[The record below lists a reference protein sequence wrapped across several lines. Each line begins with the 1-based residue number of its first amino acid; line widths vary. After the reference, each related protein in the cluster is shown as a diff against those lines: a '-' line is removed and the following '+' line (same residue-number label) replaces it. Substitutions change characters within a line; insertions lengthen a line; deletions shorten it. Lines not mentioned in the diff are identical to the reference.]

1 MAIDTTAQ
9 PMIGEQAPL
18 FTLKGI
24 DGRTYRLADYR
35 ADLVVIHFGTSW

>member
-1 MAIDTTAQ
+1 MAIDTPAQ

-24 DGRTYRLADYR
+24 DGRTHHLADYR
-35 ADLVVIHFGTSW
+35 AELVVIHFGASW